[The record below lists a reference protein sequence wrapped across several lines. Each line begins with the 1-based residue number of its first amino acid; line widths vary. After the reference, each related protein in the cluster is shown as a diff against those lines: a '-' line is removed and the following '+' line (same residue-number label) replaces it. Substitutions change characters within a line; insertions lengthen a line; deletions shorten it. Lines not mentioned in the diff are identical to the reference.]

1 MALSKKTA
9 SALDHTFASMALSK
23 EFQIAILARGI
34 PSKKLKAA
42 IVIALAA
49 NKSSAEIIA
58 AVSSGAALTLAAKRR
73 CLIAMGGDVAGNELI
88 NFIQSSATKAIKL

>member
-1 MALSKKTA
+1 MALSKLTA
-9 SALDHTFASMALSK
+9 IRLDSAFGIKANSNA
-23 EFQIAILARGI
+23 FQAAVVARVA
-34 PSKKLKAA
+34 PSKKLAAA
-42 IVIALAA
+42 IVVALAA

-58 AVSSGAALTLAAKRR
+58 AISSGVTLTLAAKRR